1 MSNQQPHE
9 AMPSDVGRPRGAGR
23 ATTEMLR
30 FNVGREGDVVP
41 VLDKRIPG
49 RGLWLSAER
58 HVINT
63 VWAKNLFIKAV
74 RRNVA
79 VPDDSTGRIDDLIV
93 GRCLGLTRLARSADE
108 A

>member
-1 MSNQQPHE
+1 M
-9 AMPSDVGRPRGAGR
+9 A
-23 ATTEMLR
+23 
-30 FNVGREGDVVP
+30 P

-63 VWAKNLFIKAV
+63 VCAKNLFVKAV

-93 GRCLGLTRLARSADE
+93 GRCLGLTGLARSADE